1 MLNDVKD
8 TITCLRKP
16 IGLLTK
22 FAVAIKKRGIMRLRT
37 RVYLSVHE
45 DSNAVAITQW
55 SSMIFFRK
63 KSNRLFSACT
73 TMRQILNVSMKLFL
87 FITPLLFSFNATA
100 ADGWRK
106 LTSGIEYQDLEG
118 GILAPWSHIHVF
130 RIDLDKNKLALV
142 TAKNLALKNASA
154 DQFAEHAKALLSIN
168 GGFFDPEFKPLGL
181 RINNKKL
188 ENPLKHISWWGV
200 FYIKNNQPYI
210 SNVRHFT
217 HDNDIEFAIQSGPRL
232 LIKGKIPSL
241 KPGVAD
247 RSALGITKDGKVI
260 ILVSTNSAMSTHDLA
275 RRLKAPPLSCVDA
288 INLDGG
294 SSSQLF
300 AHIKSFHLNV
310 HGFSNVSDAIIVK
323 KL

>member
-1 MLNDVKD
+1 MSSQTN
-8 TITCLRKP
+8 R
-16 IGLLTK
+16 LLTK
-22 FAVAIKKRGIMRLRT
+22 FAVVIKKRGIMRCRT
-37 RVYLSVHE
+37 RMYPSVHE
-45 DSNAVAITQW
+45 DSNAVAIMRW
-55 SSMIFFRK
+55 SSMMLLLQKFNGRFVK
-63 KSNRLFSACT
+63 CSAK
-73 TMRQILNVSMKLFL
+73 RYILNIFL
-87 FITPLLFSFNATA
+87 CLSTLLLSFNATA
-100 ADGWRK
+100 ANGWRK

-130 RIDLDKNKLALV
+130 RIDLNKNRLALV
-142 TAKNLALKNASA
+142 TAKSLALKNASA
-154 DQFAEHAKALLSIN
+154 NQFAEHAKALLSIN

-181 RINNKKL
+181 RINNKVL
-188 ENPLKHISWWGV
+188 ENPLKNISWWGI

-260 ILVSTNSAMSTHDLA
+260 ILVSTTSAMTTHDLA

-300 AHIKSFHLNV
+300 AHINSFHLNV
-310 HGFSNVSDAIIVK
+310 HGFSNVSDAIVVK